1 VRYASGRIKYYR
13 PAQDEKPVPPSVFSC
28 VQRISVV
35 HPLLARA
42 ALREAVGDKSRP
54 PQPNGDAVQEAIAA
68 AREPRLGY
76 PLGILFLRDLLSPGA
91 ACESTEEA
99 KYRKERSIL
108 LEKAGLL
115 YAALHFAVWNGSGAP
130 LRDIPSHLSKVL
142 VDAPG
147 PPSELTPEKL
157 DELRQAREYRL
168 MKCRRAL
175 KAAVPMGLALKI
187 VDRTCIDQ
195 VAFATPEALK
205 APGALKA
212 PLKHLRAGL
221 AALID
226 VFELDKGSR
235 AAQSAG
241 ATVSATEPPSAT
253 TPADAPPKRII
264 KKPRLEVIFGPESP
278 ERPDIALVNQ
288 AVASLKLHTPHSSP
302 NGRFVVE

>member
-13 PAQDEKPVPPSVFSC
+13 PPKDEAPVPPSVFSC
-28 VQRISVV
+28 IQRISDV
-35 HPLLARA
+35 HPRLAAA
-42 ALREAVGDKSRP
+42 ALRQAVGDKLHL
-54 PQPNGDAVQEAIAA
+54 PQPSGDAVQAAIAA
-68 AREPRLGY
+68 ARDPRHGH
-76 PLGILFLRDLLSPGA
+76 PLGKLFLEDLLSPGVPG
-91 ACESTEEA
+91 ESNEETE
-99 KYRKERSIL
+99 YRKSRSIL
-108 LEKAGLL
+108 MEKAGLL

-130 LRDIPSHLSKVL
+130 LRDIPSHLSKVI

-221 AALID
+221 AALIG
-226 VFELDKGSR
+226 VFELDKGTR
-235 AAQSAG
+235 AVQSAI
-241 ATVSATEPPSAT
+241 PPSAT
-253 TPADAPPKRII
+253 ESPPATAAAVPPPVRVI
-264 KKPRLEVIFGPESP
+264 KQPRLEVRFGADSP

-288 AVASLKLHTPHSSP
+288 AVASLKLHTPHSPS

>member
-1 VRYASGRIKYYR
+1 
-13 PAQDEKPVPPSVFSC
+13 VP
-28 VQRISVV
+28 
-35 HPLLARA
+35 
-42 ALREAVGDKSRP
+42 G
-54 PQPNGDAVQEAIAA
+54 
-68 AREPRLGY
+68 
-76 PLGILFLRDLLSPGA
+76 
-91 ACESTEEA
+91 ESTVETEC
-99 KYRKERSIL
+99 REERSIL
-108 LEKAGLL
+108 LEKAGLH

-175 KAAVPMGLALKI
+175 NAAVPMGLALKI

-221 AALID
+221 AALIG
-226 VFELDKGSR
+226 VFELDKGTR
-235 AAQSAG
+235 AVQSAIP
-241 ATVSATEPPSAT
+241 ASATESPPAT
-253 TPADAPPKRII
+253 TPADLPPKRII
-264 KKPRLEVIFGPESP
+264 KMPRLEVRFGGDSS
-278 ERPDIALVNQ
+278 ERPDGDLVTL
-288 AVASLKLHTPHSSP
+288 AVARLKLSALGATP
-302 NGRFVVE
+302 RADRR